1 MFSGSLPRVLNTKLG
16 IFPGSPE
23 NLSQQMNSV
32 LPSTISS
39 DGCLLMANSVHPS
52 LLYPHQQAQ
61 CFAHSRHQQIFALIK
76 LLDWV
81 QKSEG
86 WYTIYKRKLTFIVSF
101 VPSIEL
107 GISIYYSKY

>member
-1 MFSGSLPRVLNTKLG
+1 MV
-16 IFPGSPE
+16 
-23 NLSQQMNSV
+23 V
-32 LPSTISS
+32 APSEPCP
-39 DGCLLMANSVHPS
+39 DVPAAWPVR
-52 LLYPHQQAQ
+52 